1 MEALI
6 MTAQLLLGLS
16 ILVGLHEFGHL
27 LTAKFFGMRVE
38 KYSIGFPPKIF
49 GFDYRGTEYSIGA
62 IPLGGFV
69 KISGMIDESMDT
81 EHLNKEPEPYEFRAK
96 PAWQRL
102 IVMMG
107 GIIVNVIT
115 GIVIFVLLTFFN
127 GDTYISRDEANKY
140 GIVAYELGQEIGFK
154 TGDKILKINGKDFE
168 DFNEVMNPDVIM
180 EAGSTYT
187 VDRDGQIVTVKI
199 PSGFLDKL
207 SEKDAV
213 TRFIDYR
220 LPFAVGEVASGSGG
234 DVAGLKEGDRF
245 VTINGRPARY
255 FADFKEIA
263 TENAGDTVLA
273 VVERPIGEAPVE
285 KEGMFTTTELHIP
298 IDTDGTVGFVRTLL
312 VDVAHR
318 DFTFGE
324 SLVAGTNEA
333 FGWVWLNIRG
343 FGKIFSG
350 EVSASKA
357 VSGPIGIAKI
367 FGGTWNWTN
376 FWQKLGFLSM
386 VLAFM
391 NFLPIPALDGGH
403 VMFLTYEIV
412 SGRKPSDKFLE
423 NAQKVGMVLLLSIMV
438 FAIFNDILKI

>member
-1 MEALI
+1 

-27 LTAKFFGMRVE
+27 LTAKYFGMRVE

-49 GFDYRGTEYSIGA
+49 GFNYGGTEYSLGA

-115 GIVIFVLLTFFN
+115 GIVIFVALVYFN

-140 GIVAYELGQEIGFK
+140 GIIAYELGQEIGFQ
-154 TGDKILKINGKDFE
+154 TGDKILKINGNDFE
-168 DFNEVMNPDVIM
+168 QFSEVRSADVIM
-180 EAGSTYT
+180 EVGSYYT
-187 VDRDGQIVTVKI
+187 VDRNGEIITIKI
-199 PSGFLDKL
+199 PEGFLDKL
-207 SEKDAV
+207 SDKESAG
-213 TRFIDYR
+213 RFIDFR
-220 LPFAVGEVASGSGG
+220 IPFEISRIEKGSGADIG
-234 DVAGLKEGDRF
+234 GLMEGDRF
-245 VTINGRPARY
+245 VTINGEPAAF
-255 FADFKEIA
+255 FAEFKEIA
-263 TENAGDTVLA
+263 AEHASDTVLA
-273 VVERPIGEAPVE
+273 VVERTAGQEAGKKVE
-285 KEGMFTTTELHIP
+285 LQIP
-298 IDTDGTVGFVRTLL
+298 ISEDGTVGFFPKYL
-312 VDVAHR
+312 ANISHR
-318 DFTFGE
+318 DFTLGE
-324 SLVAGTNEA
+324 SVVEGTQEA
-333 FGWVWLNIRG
+333 FGVVWLNIRA
-343 FGKIFSG
+343 FGKIFKG
-350 EVSASKA
+350 EVSASKSL
-357 VSGPIGIAKI
+357 SGPIGIAQI
-367 FGGTWNWTN
+367 FGGTWDWTN
-376 FWQKLGFLSM
+376 FWRITGLLSM

-403 VMFLTYEIV
+403 VVFLTYEIV

-423 NAQKVGMVLLLSIMV
+423 NAQKVGMVLLLGLMG